1 MVHGDLSINNIVI
14 HHAPPAHPP
23 SKASISKKGT
33 AVPTNPNMTLRVT
46 RNMAHQQRVVS
57 VPLTGLDESISVIGT
72 VIDYDY
78 ARPIDTLM
86 EKTSVRFLLNYSVLV
101 LNCFFFP
108 SGNFTL
114 YATCCS

>member
-14 HHAPPAHPP
+14 YRSPHARPPL
-23 SKASISKKGT
+23 KASTLKKGT
-33 AVPTNPNMTLRVT
+33 MPTSSTRVT
-46 RNMAHQQRVVS
+46 RQIAHQQQASVVP
-57 VPLTGLDESISVIGT
+57 VPLTGLDESIPVVGT

-78 ARPIDTLM
+78 ARSIGTLM
-86 EKTSVRFLLNYSVLV
+86 ERTSVHPSLNCSVLV
-101 LNCFFFP
+101 LNFFFP

>member
-14 HHAPPAHPP
+14 YRAPLARPP
-23 SKASISKKGT
+23 SKASLPSSST
-33 AVPTNPNMTLRVT
+33 RVT
-46 RNMAHQQRVVS
+46 RNIARQQQGLVVPA
-57 VPLTGLDESISVIGT
+57 PLTGLDESIPVVGT

-86 EKTSVRFLLNYSVLV
+86 ERTSVHLSLNCSVLV
-101 LNCFFFP
+101 LNFFFFP